1 MTVINQ
7 ESSGRSQNTF
17 SAGSSKAN
25 VVIDPEDQEPVDDRS
40 ENTKR
45 NELRGTRIRVR
56 LDNVLEKVEGIR
68 REQHQ
73 EIVQEQMLNTEQLLP
88 ATMQIVSPSRKQT
101 GSFMPS
107 KKTSTIL
114 WSNKGDGR
122 KTMSRVEMMEYV
134 AEQTDAVKGEIYKFV
149 E

>member
-1 MTVINQ
+1 
-7 ESSGRSQNTF
+7 
-17 SAGSSKAN
+17 
-25 VVIDPEDQEPVDDRS
+25 
-40 ENTKR
+40 
-45 NELRGTRIRVR
+45 
-56 LDNVLEKVEGIR
+56 
-68 REQHQ
+68 
-73 EIVQEQMLNTEQLLP
+73 MLNTQIVNTDHLLP